1 MKKSDNISELI
12 KSQLPAEMQEI
23 LSIAGQ
29 VAGEQQ
35 HKLYMVGGIVRD
47 LLLGRSSL
55 DLDLV
60 VEGDA
65 IEISRHF
72 AEKVKGKVTF
82 HTRFLTAT
90 VKWEG
95 WSVDF
100 ATARS
105 ETYSKPGAL
114 PAVEAGDIV
123 TDLSRRDFTINS
135 LAVDISSGELLDPYN
150 GSEDIQKRIV
160 RVLHEKSFIDDATR
174 IWRAIRYE
182 QRLDF
187 TLEPDTL
194 RLLKRDINML
204 NTIGRDRIRHELELV
219 LKEEFP
225 EKAIRRAGNLGV
237 LEKLH
242 PSLQGDNWLTEK
254 FMKARG
260 VVSPNSPSTELYLT
274 LLAYRLNKDET
285 EEFISR
291 LGLRKLQT
299 RTLRDAC
306 LVKSRINKISE
317 SGLKPG
323 EIYNLLHGLSHT
335 ALVAATI
342 ATDSSIIIK
351 NINLYLDKLRNVRTA
366 LSGKDLEEMGIKP
379 GPRMKEILGKLLQ
392 ARLDGQVTDR
402 QDEIEMVEEKKN
414 NKTGSG
420 EIICH

>member
-194 RLLKRDINML
+194 RLLKRDLNML
-204 NTIGRDRIRHELELV
+204 ETISRDRIRHELELV

-225 EKAIRRAGNLGV
+225 EKAIRRARNLGV

-254 FMKARG
+254 FMKARE

-274 LLAYRLNKDET
+274 LLGYRLNKDET
-285 EEFISR
+285 EEFIGR

-306 LVKSRINKISE
+306 LVKSRIYKISE

-351 NINLYLDKLRNVRTA
+351 NINLYLDKLRYVRTA

-379 GPRMKEILGKLLQ
+379 GPLLKEILQKLLE

-402 QDEIEMVEEKKN
+402 QDEIEMVEK
-414 NKTGSG
+414 
-420 EIICH
+420 IAH

>member
-105 ETYSKPGAL
+105 ETYSRPGAL

-194 RLLKRDINML
+194 RLLKRDLNML
-204 NTIGRDRIRHELELV
+204 ETISRDRIRHELELV

-225 EKAIRRAGNLGV
+225 EKAIRRARNLGV

-254 FMKARG
+254 FMKARE

-379 GPRMKEILGKLLQ
+379 GPRMKEILQKLLE

-402 QDEIEMVEEKKN
+402 QDEIEMVEK
-414 NKTGSG
+414 
-420 EIICH
+420 IAH

>member
-105 ETYSKPGAL
+105 ETYSRPGAL

-194 RLLKRDINML
+194 RLLKRDLNML
-204 NTIGRDRIRHELELV
+204 ETISRDRIRHELELV

-225 EKAIRRAGNLGV
+225 EKAIRRARNLGV

-254 FMKARG
+254 FMKARE

-351 NINLYLDKLRNVRTA
+351 NINLYLDKLRYVRTA

-379 GPRMKEILGKLLQ
+379 GPRMKEILQKLLE

-402 QDEIEMVEEKKN
+402 QDEIEMVEK
-414 NKTGSG
+414 
-420 EIICH
+420 IAH

>member
-114 PAVEAGDIV
+114 PAVEAGDII
-123 TDLSRRDFTINS
+123 TDLSRRDFTMNS

-150 GSEDIQKRIV
+150 GMKDIEKRLV

-194 RLLKRDINML
+194 RLLKRDLNML
-204 NTIGRDRIRHELELV
+204 ETISRDRIRHELELV

-225 EKAIRRAGNLGV
+225 EKAIRRARNLGV

-254 FMKARG
+254 FMKARE

-306 LVKSRINKISE
+306 LVKSRIYKISE
-317 SGLKPG
+317 SELKPG
-323 EIYNLLHGLSHT
+323 EIYNLLHGLHHT
-335 ALVAATI
+335 ALIAASI
-342 ATDSSIIIK
+342 ADSPEIEK
-351 NINLYLDKLRNVRTA
+351 NITVYLDKLRYVRTA
-366 LSGKDLEEMGIKP
+366 LTGKDLEEMGIKP

-402 QDEIEMVEEKKN
+402 QDEIEMVD
-414 NKTGSG
+414 S
-420 EIICH
+420 ISQD

>member
-114 PAVEAGDIV
+114 PAVEAGDII

-285 EEFISR
+285 EECISR

-379 GPRMKEILGKLLQ
+379 GPRMKEILQKLLE

-402 QDEIEMVEEKKN
+402 QGEIEMVEKKKN

-420 EIICH
+420 EITCH

>member
-105 ETYSKPGAL
+105 ETYSRPGAL
-114 PAVEAGDIV
+114 PAVEAGDII

-194 RLLKRDINML
+194 RLLKRDLNML
-204 NTIGRDRIRHELELV
+204 ETISRDRIRHELELV

-285 EEFISR
+285 EEFIGR

-351 NINLYLDKLRNVRTA
+351 NINLYLDKLRYVRTA

-379 GPRMKEILGKLLQ
+379 GPRMKEILQKLLE

-402 QDEIEMVEEKKN
+402 QGEIEMVEKL
-414 NKTGSG
+414 
-420 EIICH
+420 